1 VLRLLLLLPLTA
13 CGVLA
18 DGNHPTLDRLDAAL
32 PEPEAI
38 VSSVALDVLVLPM
51 TIPAGLMDT
60 FIAHPALRAP
70 GAWEEADEVV
80 WQDPSGSTFYQAAI
94 FIPKLAVTPIVFAG
108 AWTLGILWGEDI

>member
-18 DGNHPTLDRLDAAL
+18 DGNHPILGHLDATL
-32 PEPEAI
+32 PEPEAT
-38 VSSVALDVLVLPM
+38 VSSLALDVLVLPM

-70 GAWEEADEVV
+70 GAWDDTWDVLWDKPIKGTAMRSYVMIPRLALTPVV
-80 WQDPSGSTFYQAAI
+80 FSVDWLVRSF
-94 FIPKLAVTPIVFAG
+94 F
-108 AWTLGILWGEDI
+108 DIG